1 MSIIASL
8 VLKNAANADRTF
20 TRESGNGLT
29 VTLRDAA
36 QAIWAHA
43 ARVVLRAVTPS
54 ARGSVVREQQEVF
67 LPVYDALGVKL
78 REYRFSG
85 EALIPI
91 SGTEAERDEF
101 LALVKSLYASTVM
114 AENVSDLN
122 LSQ

>member
-1 MSIIASL
+1 MSIIATL
-8 VLKNAANADRTF
+8 TLKNAANVDRTF

-36 QAIWAHA
+36 ETVWSKA

-54 ARGSVVREQQEVF
+54 IRGSVVREQQDIVY
-67 LPVYDALGVKL
+67 PVYDSLGVKL
-78 REYRFSG
+78 REYKFAG
-85 EALIPI
+85 EALLPI
-91 SGTEAERDEF
+91 GGTELERDEF
-101 LALVKSLYASTVM
+101 LALIKSLYASTVM

>member
-8 VLKNAANADRTF
+8 ALKNAADAARIF

-36 QAIWAHA
+36 QTVWSQA
-43 ARVVLRAVTPS
+43 ARVVLRSVTPS
-54 ARGSVVREQQEVF
+54 ARGNVVREQQTITV
-67 LPVYDALGVKL
+67 PVYDPAGVKL
-78 REYRFSG
+78 REYKFAG

-91 SGTEAERDEF
+91 GGTEQERDEF